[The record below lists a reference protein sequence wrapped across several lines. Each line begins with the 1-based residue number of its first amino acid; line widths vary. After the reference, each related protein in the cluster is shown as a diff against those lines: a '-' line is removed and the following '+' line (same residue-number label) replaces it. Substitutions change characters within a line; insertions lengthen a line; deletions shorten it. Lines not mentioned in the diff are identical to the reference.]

1 MKDDANPPILVAS
14 DRQLHAEKIARLLGE
29 EFAKVHVST
38 DPKRAADDFE
48 LHRPAVLVLAFDAL
62 DKARRHFDKLCQ
74 PAPMA
79 RALPH
84 KVVFLYSPDDMRD
97 VYEFSRSGGFD
108 DFVLFD
114 ARTDE
119 LRPLFIAV
127 RRALRQVAQA
137 RDGAPAGSD
146 FAAQARRLPVPD
158 TLPATHPARMLR
170 TLAERCPP
178 LVLVVDDDVFQHKL
192 IGQVLA
198 AAGIEAV
205 FATTAGKA
213 MGSLQKQARR
223 PDLILMDV
231 SLPGVDGIEATRL
244 LKAAPQVA
252 GIPVIMITGVGGK
265 NVVVES
271 LKAGAADFV
280 VKPLDRNVLLGK
292 VRKLLYGL
300 PTETAAAAGA
310 DVQ

>member
-38 DPKRAADDFE
+38 DPKRAAADFE

-84 KVVFLYSPDDMRD
+84 RVVVLYGPDDMRD

-108 DFVLFD
+108 DYVLFD
-114 ARTDE
+114 AKTDE

-127 RRALRQVAQA
+127 RRALRQVADA
-137 RDGAPAGSD
+137 REGAPGGGD
-146 FAAQARRLPVPD
+146 FAAQARRLAVPD
-158 TLPATHPARMLR
+158 TLPASHPARMLR
-170 TLAERCPP
+170 SLAERCPP
-178 LVLVVDDDVFQHKL
+178 LVLVVDDDPFQHKL
-192 IGQVLA
+192 IGQLLA
-198 AAGIEAV
+198 AAGIEAA
-205 FATTAGKA
+205 FAGTAGKA
-213 MGSLQKQARR
+213 LASLHKRR

-231 SLPGVDGIEATRL
+231 SLPDADGVEATRL
-244 LKAAPQVA
+244 LKAAAPFA

-292 VRKLLYGL
+292 VRKLLYG
-300 PTETAAAAGA
+300 TASDAAATAA